1 MPKSTRRSWIMAV
14 KDSVGSLKPSIW
26 IAAVVVLSGTWSLAH
41 AVDGGRKTVMLCA
54 DKAYWYPFTY
64 QQQYRAHG
72 LFVDMIKEVGLRTD
86 TRFVIRPAQWSRC
99 LRLAK
104 TGKVDGILGASYK
117 KERAEWM
124 NYPEGAATGEPS
136 SYSMSLVDYVIAT
149 PVDSSY
155 VFDGN
160 VASLPSPVRVPKSY
174 SIAGDLKKKGADVKA
189 SFSSDRSALLGM
201 ARQNNGSAALLGSI
215 AVTLVKNDR
224 NLKGK
229 YKIHAQKLKAKD
241 YFLTFSTGS
250 DLTPEEQNNYWEA
263 LHIIRNDEGL
273 MSHFYESYAGE
284 EEESSQNG

>member
-1 MPKSTRRSWIMAV
+1 MKAV
-14 KDSVGSLKPSIW
+14 KDSIASLKPGAW
-26 IAAVVVLSGTWSLAH
+26 MTGVVLLLVSMNSAH
-41 AVDGGRKTVMLCA
+41 AADGARKTVMLCA

-86 TRFVIRPAQWSRC
+86 TRFVVRPAKWSRC

-104 TGKVDGILGASYK
+104 SGKVDGILGASYK

-124 NYPEGAATGEPS
+124 NYPADATSGKPS
-136 SYSMSLVDYVIAT
+136 PYSMSLVDYVIAT

-160 VASLPSPVRVPKSY
+160 TANLPAPVRVPRSY
-174 SIAGDLKKKGADVKA
+174 SIADDLKKQGAAVKA

-215 AVTLVKNDR
+215 ANELVKNDR
-224 NLKGK
+224 NLRGK
-229 YKIHAQKLKAKD
+229 YKIQDRKLKAKD
-241 YFLTFSTGS
+241 YFLTFSAQS
-250 DLTPEEQNNYWEA
+250 KLTAEEKNNYWEA
-263 LHIIRNDEGL
+263 LHSVRNDEGL
-273 MSHFYESYAGE
+273 MSHFYENYAGE
-284 EEESSQNG
+284 AAAEEEPAA